1 MKLLDRLEENS
12 VKLSKKAAIEFANK
26 TVNYNT
32 FWTEILKLADYFL
45 KKKFNKIC
53 IVEAEQDEY
62 FFYTAMF
69 ASLLSGATYI
79 PINSNF
85 PKKRLDEVIK
95 ICKADIVITQ
105 RKIKPRS
112 VKVLKPSFFKKIKN
126 IKHFPKINSNNDAY
140 IIFTSG
146 STGKPKGVRISRESL
161 DAYVD
166 WLSKKIF
173 FEKNF
178 RCSQHPGIGFDL
190 SVADIFGTLCS
201 GGTLLPIKK
210 KIDKIFLKRF
220 ILKSKI
226 SHWVSVPSVVDI
238 IFDVKSKTNEFKKL
252 KKMFFCGET
261 LKKNHLN
268 KIFRSNKKLEVIN
281 TYGPTEATVSC
292 TYIKLNFKNY
302 NNFCKPTASFGKP
315 ITGINLKFL
324 DKKKKQGQL
333 VISGKQVS
341 EGYLNNNSLNE
352 TKFIRKKNIRS
363 FLTGDICKKLDGNF
377 YYLNRIDRQIKI
389 FGNRIELDEID
400 KVIGDL
406 TNITSHSLAYRN
418 KIITFIKGPFDKKL
432 LLSKLEKQLPNYM
445 LPFSINQIKQWPKN
459 KNYKID
465 EKKLINLL
473 KNT

>member
-95 ICKADIVITQ
+95 ICEADIVITQ

-190 SVADIFGTLCS
+190 SVVDIFGTLCS

-210 KIDKIFLKRF
+210 K
-220 ILKSKI
+220 
-226 SHWVSVPSVVDI
+226 
-238 IFDVKSKTNEFKKL
+238 
-252 KKMFFCGET
+252 
-261 LKKNHLN
+261 
-268 KIFRSNKKLEVIN
+268 
-281 TYGPTEATVSC
+281 
-292 TYIKLNFKNY
+292 
-302 NNFCKPTASFGKP
+302 
-315 ITGINLKFL
+315 
-324 DKKKKQGQL
+324 
-333 VISGKQVS
+333 
-341 EGYLNNNSLNE
+341 
-352 TKFIRKKNIRS
+352 
-363 FLTGDICKKLDGNF
+363 
-377 YYLNRIDRQIKI
+377 
-389 FGNRIELDEID
+389 
-400 KVIGDL
+400 
-406 TNITSHSLAYRN
+406 
-418 KIITFIKGPFDKKL
+418 
-432 LLSKLEKQLPNYM
+432 
-445 LPFSINQIKQWPKN
+445 
-459 KNYKID
+459 
-465 EKKLINLL
+465 
-473 KNT
+473 